1 MAFCLKYLKN
11 GKEHIETYQSFYVSI
26 VRQNKLRQKGYSV
39 SRYEKKTFTSNIS
52 DINLGTRM
60 STKEKELLD
69 TMNGR
74 FAITDKSRR
83 RAEMMKKGR
92 K

>member
-11 GKEHIETYQSFYVSI
+11 GKEQVETYQSYYVSI
-26 VRQNKLRQKGYSV
+26 VRQNKLRQKGYDV
-39 SRYEKKTFTSNIS
+39 SRYEKKVFNSNIS
-52 DINLGTRM
+52 DTSLGTKMAWR
-60 STKEKELLD
+60 EKEMLD
-69 TMNGR
+69 TMTGK

-83 RAEMMKKGR
+83 KAEMIKKGR